1 LEPALLVEFI
11 IFALMLVG
19 IAAFHERTLAIALA
33 GTASLLIYKVF
44 ATDLNIVNHLGHES
58 ALLLNLLGLLLGF
71 ALLAKHFEET
81 GLPHWLPQWL
91 PPGWMGGFILL
102 VLVAVLSTFLDN
114 IAGAMIGGVMAK
126 AVFNNR
132 VALSY
137 VVALVAASNA
147 GGAGSVIGDTTTTMM
162 WLAGVPA
169 TAFFKAFIGAA
180 VAITLSGVIAAKAQH
195 NLQPVTVMSSDG
207 VRIDTGRLVLV
218 VLAIILTIGAN
229 VAFDA
234 PAVGL
239 WAGLLLGALM
249 RSTPWKELQHA
260 YQGAL
265 FLLLLVLSASLL
277 PVKSLPEP
285 SWQTAFGLGLLSA
298 VFDNIPLTALAMYQ
312 GGYDWGMLAF
322 TVGYGGSLIWFGSS
336 AGVAITN
343 MFPETKSS
351 IAWIK
356 QGWHVPVAYVLSFFV
371 LLAAAGWRP

>member
-1 LEPALLVEFI
+1 MLVEFI
-11 IFALMLVG
+11 IFALMLLG
-19 IAAFHERTLAIALA
+19 IAAFHQRSLEIALA
-33 GTASLLIYKVF
+33 GTASLLIYKVL
-44 ATDLNIVNHLGHES
+44 ATDLNIVKHLGHES

-81 GLPHWLPQWL
+81 GLPRWLPQWL
-91 PPGWMGGFILL
+91 PSGWMGGFILL
-102 VLVAVLSTFLDN
+102 ILVAILSTFLDN

-126 AVFNNR
+126 TIFNNR

-137 VVALVAASNA
+137 LVALVAASNA

-169 TAFFKAFIGAA
+169 TTFLKAFIGAA
-180 VAITLSGVIAAKAQH
+180 VAITFSGVIAAKVQH
-195 NLQPVTVMSSDG
+195 TLQPVTVESTEV

-218 VLAIILTIGAN
+218 VLAIILTIAAN
-229 VAFDA
+229 VVFDA

-239 WAGLLLGALM
+239 WAGLLLGVPI

-277 PVKSLPEP
+277 PVKSLPAP

-312 GGYDWGMLAF
+312 GGYDWGILAF

-336 AGVAITN
+336 AGVAISN
-343 MFPETKSS
+343 MFPEAKDTL
-351 IAWIK
+351 AWIK
-356 QGWHVPVAYVLSFFV
+356 EGWHVPVAFILSFFI
-371 LLAAAGWRP
+371 LLSLAGWQP